1 MQRILSPLDGR
12 YRDKVHSVA
21 QFFSEEDILRSKYNL
36 EIDYMQFLS
45 KKISLKIKDD
55 VFQRLRGDF
64 NSTFIGDIE
73 KSTKHDIKAI
83 ELYIAENI
91 KTFHPTLDWLIP
103 LIHFG
108 LTSQDVNSFATS
120 NALAGWHKNFGLE
133 ILSELIFSIDSL
145 SESSDLPF
153 PARTHGQFAVLTSL
167 KKEIS
172 LFSFR
177 LKEQKEKLNSFD
189 FRVKFGG
196 AVGNLSAHYAA
207 YPDINWEEEL
217 THFMS
222 AYGLVRQKITTQV
235 DNNDWLA
242 EYFSIWVRINNIL
255 IDFCRD
261 IWMYF
266 SYGYFEKRVTPEE
279 IGSSTMPQKIN
290 PIEFENGEGN
300 LEFANSIFTFMSSK
314 LQVSRM
320 QRDLTDTTVI
330 RNLGLPFGHSVVA
343 YNSIVNG
350 CKKIS
355 ADKKAI
361 ERDISLHPELIAE
374 NIQTIL
380 RANGKQD
387 AYNMV
392 KKFFSGRNH
401 SQQDVLAFV
410 ADLNSNGFISEEE
423 FKKIFKILIGG

>member
-21 QFFSEEDILRSKYNL
+21 LFFSEEDILRSKYNL
-36 EIDYMQFLS
+36 EIDYLAFLS
-45 KKISLKIKDD
+45 KILGLNYKEDISKGLK
-55 VFQRLRGDF
+55 GDF
-64 NSTFIGDIE
+64 NSFSIGEIE

-83 ELYIAENI
+83 ELYIAEGI
-91 KTFHPTLDWLIP
+91 KNFYPKYDGLIP
-103 LIHFG
+103 FVHFG

-120 NALAGWHKNFGLE
+120 NAVAGWHRTFGLE
-133 ILSELIFSIDSL
+133 IISELISAIASL
-145 SESSDLPF
+145 AESSDLPF
-153 PARTHGQFAVLTSL
+153 PARTHGQFAVVTSL

-172 LFSFR
+172 LFAFR
-177 LKEQKEKLNSFD
+177 LKEQEEKLKSFQ

-207 YPDINWEEEL
+207 YPDVNWEEEL
-217 THFMS
+217 TVFM
-222 AYGLVRQKITTQV
+222 ANYGLVRQKITTQV

-242 EYFSIWVRINNIL
+242 EYLSIWTRINNIM

-266 SYGYFEKRVTPEE
+266 SYGYFKKRVSSDE

-300 LEFANSIFTFMSSK
+300 LEFANSIFNFMMSK
-314 LQVSRM
+314 LQISRM

-330 RNLGLPFGHSVVA
+330 RNLGLPFGHSAVA
-343 YNSIVNG
+343 YHSIIAG

-355 ADKKAI
+355 ANERAI
-361 ERDISLHPELIAE
+361 ADDISLHPEMIAE
-374 NIQTIL
+374 NLQTIL
-380 RANGKQD
+380 RASGKND
-387 AYNMV
+387 AYNLV
-392 KKFFSGRNH
+392 KTFFSGKSH
-401 SQQDVLAFV
+401 SQKEVLKFI
-410 ADLNSNGFISEEE
+410 ADLKLEEIISEEE
-423 FKKIFKILIGG
+423 FKKFFKILTRG

>member
-1 MQRILSPLDGR
+1 MQRTLSPLDGR

-36 EIDYMQFLS
+36 EIDYLVFLANIFNLLD
-45 KKISLKIKDD
+45 KKDTLKK
-55 VFQRLRGDF
+55 LKEDF
-64 NSTFIGDIE
+64 NSLSIGYIE
-73 KSTKHDIKAI
+73 KKTKHDIKAI
-83 ELYIAENI
+83 ELYIAEGI
-91 KTFHPTLDWLIP
+91 RVLYPKHEALIP
-103 LIHFG
+103 FIHFG
-108 LTSQDVNSFATS
+108 LTSQDINSFATS
-120 NALAGWHKNFGLE
+120 NALASWHKNFGLE
-133 ILSELIFSIDSL
+133 ILAELISAIDSL
-145 SESSDLPF
+145 AEASDLPF

-172 LFSFR
+172 LFSLR
-177 LKEQKEKLNSFD
+177 LKEQKEKLKSFQ

-207 YPDINWEEEL
+207 YPDINWEKEL
-217 THFMS
+217 DNFV
-222 AYGLVRQKITTQV
+222 ANYGLTRQQLTTQV
-235 DNNDWLA
+235 DNNDWMV
-242 EYFSIWVRINNIL
+242 EYFSIWSRINNIM

-266 SYGYFEKRVTPEE
+266 SYGYFQKKVSPEE

-300 LEFANSIFTFMSSK
+300 LEFANSIFTFMSNK
-314 LQVSRM
+314 LQISRM

-343 YNSIVNG
+343 YSSIING

-355 ADKKAI
+355 PNENAI
-361 ERDISLHPELIAE
+361 KRDISFHPELIAE

-392 KKFFSGRNH
+392 KKFFSGKNH
-401 SQQDVLAFV
+401 SQQAVLEFI
-410 ADLNSNGFISEEE
+410 ADLNLSGLISEEE
-423 FKKIFKILIGG
+423 FKKFFKILTGG